1 MWSRAYW
8 PCKSQLRYIGSMKQ
22 ALHEQNSTLA
32 TFVLPIAKALRLQ
45 GIDPMELLAEAE
57 IDPAHVINADRRV
70 PAAKM
75 QHLFSLALRATGNPG
90 FGLLAAEQVQAAT
103 LQGLGLAFLASDTVL
118 DALQRLVRF
127 CHVLSTGV
135 ELSLEERDELIDLE
149 FHVARVAD
157 EDDADYA
164 SLDFGMGLVMVMCR
178 MTLGDYVSPISV
190 DTRRPQ
196 PDDPDLFMSLMGAR
210 INFGADID
218 RVSFVRADIVDRLL
232 TANRELARIND
243 EQAQAYLDSFN
254 DVSTARD
261 VVSKIVEKLPDGP
274 PNQSQIAGA
283 LNVSNRTLQ
292 RKLKDEGTSF
302 VDLLQDTRLEL
313 ARKYLAN
320 PGRSISEI
328 AYLLGFS
335 EPSTF
340 SRAFKRWT
348 GQAPAD
354 YRHSLQQAPTE
365 ESLCPE

>member
-1 MWSRAYW
+1 MNEAT
-8 PCKSQLRYIGSMKQ
+8 
-22 ALHEQNSTLA
+22 HEQHSTLA
-32 TFVLPIAKALRLQ
+32 TFVLPIAKSLRLQ
-45 GIDPMELLAEAE
+45 GVDPMELLAEAD
-57 IDPAHVINADRRV
+57 IDPAHVINADRRI

-75 QHLFSLALRATGNPG
+75 QQLFSLALRETGNPA

-135 ELSLEERDELIDLE
+135 ELRLQQRDELIDLE
-149 FHVARVAD
+149 FHVGRVV
-157 EDDADYA
+157 EDDEADYA

-190 DTRRPQ
+190 DTRRPE
-196 PDDPDLFMSLMGAR
+196 PEDPDLFMSLMGAK
-210 INFGADID
+210 IHFGAEID
-218 RVSFVRADIVDRLL
+218 RVSFVRSDIVDQLL
-232 TANRELARIND
+232 TANQELAKIND
-243 EQAQAYLDSFN
+243 DQAEAYLASFD

-313 ARKYLAN
+313 ARKYLHN
-320 PGRSISEI
+320 PARSISEI
-328 AYLLGFS
+328 SYLLGFS

-348 GQAPAD
+348 GEAPAD
-354 YRHSLQQAPTE
+354 YRQRLQQTSKE
-365 ESLCPE
+365 ES